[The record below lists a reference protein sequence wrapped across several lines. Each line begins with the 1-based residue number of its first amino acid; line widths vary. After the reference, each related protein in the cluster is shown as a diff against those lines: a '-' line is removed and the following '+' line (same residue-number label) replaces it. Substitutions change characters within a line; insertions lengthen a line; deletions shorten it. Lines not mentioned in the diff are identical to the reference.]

1 MSGVRLDLTEYME
14 GEIKLVVIGNT
25 NVGKSTYLNN
35 LLGVSNFLNI
45 SEIRETAC
53 LWIIKSHTEKPDFEL
68 KAKYLNRNTGEF
80 FEDSMLSFKNIEDLK
95 SLMKENFNLSN

>member
-1 MSGVRLDLTEYME
+1 MTEYME

-68 KAKYLNRNTGEF
+68 KANSHCINNYEVYAMADF
-80 FEDSMLSFKNIEDLK
+80 PVSI
-95 SLMKENFNLSN
+95 